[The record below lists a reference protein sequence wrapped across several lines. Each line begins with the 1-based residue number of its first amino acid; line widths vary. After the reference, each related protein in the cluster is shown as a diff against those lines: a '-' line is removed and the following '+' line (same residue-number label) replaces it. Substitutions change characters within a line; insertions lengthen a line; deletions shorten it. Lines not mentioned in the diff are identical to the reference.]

1 MTTAKILSNILPF
14 GKAWLGFILIFNFQ
28 FSICQAQKLT
38 GRDIIQKV
46 KDRPDGN
53 TRYAEMELTLCKK
66 NGNTRQRKVTSW
78 AMDEGKDT
86 KKMMFFTYP
95 GDVKGTGFLT
105 WDYDQIGKED
115 AKWLYLPAMKK
126 TRRISGS
133 SSKTEYFMGTDF
145 TYDDMGSR
153 HVDEDKHKLL
163 REEMKDGHKCWVVES
178 VPVDKHE
185 IYSRKVSWIRQDCL
199 MAAYVGKD
207 VTFWLRSE
215 GSVERTMPKL
225 KRYGELMITDLLTAK
240 ALIGSPMGKF
250 VYPKGL
256 IRDWESATA
265 ESIDKLVADAKE
277 RFEKNV
283 HIELDLGKAL
293 GDADDP
299 SEGR

>member
-1 MTTAKILSNILPF
+1 MKKTVLIAALIS
-14 GKAWLGFILIFNFQ
+14 IFNFQ

-105 WDYDQIGKED
+105 WDYDQMGKED

-133 SSKTEYFMGTDF
+133 SSKTDYFMGTDF

-163 REEMKDGHKCWVVES
+163 REETKDGHKCWVIES
-178 VPVDKHE
+178 TPVDKHE

-199 MAAYVGKD
+199 MAIHVEYYDKLNKLHRVLTISDIKKIQNFWTICKMEMKNVQTEHSTIIVVKNPKYD
-207 VTFWLRSE
+207 VKIDKSLFT
-215 GSVERTMPKL
+215 VAKL
-225 KRYGELMITDLLTAK
+225 E
-240 ALIGSPMGKF
+240 
-250 VYPKGL
+250 KGL
-256 IRDWESATA
+256 
-265 ESIDKLVADAKE
+265 
-277 RFEKNV
+277 
-283 HIELDLGKAL
+283 
-293 GDADDP
+293 
-299 SEGR
+299 

>member
-1 MTTAKILSNILPF
+1 MK
-14 GKAWLGFILIFNFQ
+14 KALFILVACMMATFGAT
-28 FSICQAQKLT
+28 AQNLS

-46 KDRPDGN
+46 KDRPDGD
-53 TRYAEMELTLCKK
+53 TRYGEMELTLIKK
-66 NGNTRQRKVTSW
+66 NGSSRQRKVTSW

-133 SSKTEYFMGTDF
+133 SSKTDYFMGTDF

-153 HVDEDKHKLL
+153 HIDEDKHTLL

-185 IYSRKVSWIRQDCL
+185 IYSRKVTWIRQDCL
-199 MAAYVGKD
+199 IPVCAEYYD
-207 VTFWLRSE
+207 
-215 GSVERTMPKL
+215 KL
-225 KRYGELMITDLLTAK
+225 NKLHRLLTISEIKKIQDFWTICKMEMKNVQTGHSTVIEVKNSQYDGKIDKDLFTVAK
-240 ALIGSPMGKF
+240 LE
-250 VYPKGL
+250 KGL
-256 IRDWESATA
+256 
-265 ESIDKLVADAKE
+265 
-277 RFEKNV
+277 
-283 HIELDLGKAL
+283 
-293 GDADDP
+293 
-299 SEGR
+299 

>member
-1 MTTAKILSNILPF
+1 MKKILFLAALLSILYV
-14 GKAWLGFILIFNFQ
+14 Q
-28 FSICQAQKLT
+28 FSTCQAQKLS

-133 SSKTEYFMGTDF
+133 SSKTDYFMGTDF

-199 MAAYVGKD
+199 MAAYVEYYDKLNKLHRVLTISDIKKVQG
-207 VTFWLRSE
+207 FWTIHKM
-215 GSVERTMPKL
+215 TMKNVQTEHSTVIQVKNPQYDIK
-225 KRYGELMITDLLTAK
+225 IDK
-240 ALIGSPMGKF
+240 ALFTVSKLE
-250 VYPKGL
+250 KGL
-256 IRDWESATA
+256 
-265 ESIDKLVADAKE
+265 
-277 RFEKNV
+277 
-283 HIELDLGKAL
+283 
-293 GDADDP
+293 
-299 SEGR
+299 